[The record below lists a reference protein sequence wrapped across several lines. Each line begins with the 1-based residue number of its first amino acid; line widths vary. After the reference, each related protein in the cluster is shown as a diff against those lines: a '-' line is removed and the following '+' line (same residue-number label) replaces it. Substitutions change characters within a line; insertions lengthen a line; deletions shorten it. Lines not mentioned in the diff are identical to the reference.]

1 MDAANLGFAD
11 SSFDT
16 VLCIEAAFHF
26 RTRQAFLR
34 EALRVLT
41 PGGYLTMSDLL
52 MAWGT
57 PLVPPENH
65 LATPGAY
72 AELIER
78 CGFVDVVVSD
88 GTEQTWR
95 AYRRRLT
102 DFLIR
107 ESSRQPD
114 IAALA
119 GRLIYVNMTCAWA
132 IRRCLLVAA
141 RKPAQ

>member
-1 MDAANLGFAD
+1 MDAANLGFAE

-34 EALRVLT
+34 EARRVLK

-57 PLVPPENH
+57 PLVPTENH
-65 LATPGAY
+65 LATPRAY
-72 AELIER
+72 AELIEG

-88 GTEQTWR
+88 ATEQTWR

-102 DFLIR
+102 DYLIR
-107 ESSRQPD
+107 ESSRNAD
-114 IAALA
+114 STSLAA
-119 GRLIYVNMTCAWA
+119 RLVYVNTMCAWA
-132 IRRCLLVAA
+132 IRRSLLISA